1 MTRFNAPTKLSNR
14 LQTQFLRTV
23 RNGAM
28 VLALPLFTW
37 MAASSTT
44 ALAQTNTAAAPAIR
58 PEVIKLLQ
66 ASQDALREGQTD
78 KALTVAQQAMAMPNI
93 SKDERPY
100 VLRSVAAAAMQ
111 AKNFVLAISTLESLV
126 QELPDTT
133 LPDQRSALIESILSA
148 AQQAQDLERFVKWA
162 RIYLDQGGRNPSVRP
177 VLIQT
182 LSVLKQ
188 HEAVIKEVRV
198 KMKSDEEFNVK
209 TPEIELRLMAY
220 SQRMLKD
227 DAGYNASLKILLQR
241 YPSKAYW
248 AEVIPRVARQAN
260 FNVRFDLDLY
270 RLLELTG
277 NMEDPTEYT
286 DMANL
291 ALKNGL
297 PAEAARVVELAFSS
311 GVFGKGSDVAN
322 QQKLRQQ
329 TQQKLNEDEKALPA
343 LEKSAKDANAIASLA
358 EVYASKQQWELAL
371 TTFNKAI
378 EMGGLR
384 REAETRL
391 HAGIVLNKLG
401 KKADAQKCGTVFRA
415 TPLRLKL
422 HSCGSFGSKPAEYQL
437 HQIVCQNC
445 S

>member
-1 MTRFNAPTKLSNR
+1 MTRFNATTKLSHR
-14 LQTQFLRTV
+14 LQTQFLRTA

-28 VLALPLFTW
+28 ALALPLFTW
-37 MAASSTT
+37 MVASSTT

-58 PEVIKLLQ
+58 PEVVKLLQ
-66 ASQDALREGQTD
+66 ASQDALREGQID

-100 VLRSVAAAAMQ
+100 VLRSVAAASMQ

-133 LPDQRSALIESILSA
+133 LPDQRAALIESILSA

-188 HEAVIKEVRV
+188 HEAVINEVKV

-227 DAGYNASLKILLQR
+227 DAGYNASLKMLLQR

-329 TQQKLNEDEKALPA
+329 TQQKVNEDEKALPA

-358 EVYASKQQWELAL
+358 KVYASKQQWELAL

-401 KKADAQKCGTVFRA
+401 KKADAQKMWDSVQGDA
-415 TPLRLKL
+415 TAVEIAQLWKL
-422 HSCGSFGSKPAEYQL
+422 WQQAS
-437 HQIVCQNC
+437 
-445 S
+445 

>member
-1 MTRFNAPTKLSNR
+1 MTRFKALPQVSRR
-14 LQTQFLRTV
+14 LESQLLRTA
-23 RNGAM
+23 RNCAM
-28 VLALPLFTW
+28 ALALPLLTG
-37 MAASSTT
+37 MAATSTT
-44 ALAQTNTAAAPAIR
+44 ALAQTNNAAAIR
-58 PEVIKLLQ
+58 PEVVKLLQ
-66 ASQDALREGQTD
+66 ASQDALREGQLD
-78 KALTVAQQAMAMPNI
+78 KALTLAQQAMAMPNI

-100 VLRSVAAAAMQ
+100 VLRTLAAAAMQ
-111 AKNFVLAISTLESLV
+111 AKNFVLAISTLETLV

-133 LPDQRSALIESILSA
+133 LPDQKAALIESILSA

-188 HEAVIKEVRV
+188 HEAVIKEVKV
-198 KMKSDEEFNVK
+198 KIKSDEEYSVN

-227 DAGYNASLKILLQR
+227 DAGYNASLKMLLQR

-260 FNVRFDLDLY
+260 FNIRFDLDLY

-297 PAEAARVVELAFSS
+297 PAEAAAP
-311 GVFGKGSDVAN
+311 AAAP
-322 QQKLRQQ
+322 
-329 TQQKLNEDEKALPA
+329 KAR
-343 LEKSAKDANAIASLA
+343 
-358 EVYASKQQWELAL
+358 
-371 TTFNKAI
+371 T
-378 EMGGLR
+378 
-384 REAETRL
+384 
-391 HAGIVLNKLG
+391 AG
-401 KKADAQKCGTVFRA
+401 ADASNGNA
-415 TPLRLKL
+415 TAVPNPRRKVRL
-422 HSCGSFGSKPAEYQL
+422 G
-437 HQIVCQNC
+437 
-445 S
+445 